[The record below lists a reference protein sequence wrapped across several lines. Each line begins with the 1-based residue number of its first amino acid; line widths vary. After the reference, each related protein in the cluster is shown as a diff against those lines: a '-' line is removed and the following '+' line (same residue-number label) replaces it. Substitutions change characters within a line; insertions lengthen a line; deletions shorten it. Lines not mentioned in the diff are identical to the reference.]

1 MTSSKFV
8 VERANLIIAELQ
20 RSAAESA
27 SATVHQ
33 TAEVMCDEAGRK
45 VTFPPQKNLTAITGP
60 EVFQKIHFSFA
71 EILSNLVNVQKRG
84 VAKVDVEEG
93 NAGSVRNLALVLG
106 QEDLLML
113 ISGLLSGVPVEVVA
127 PRKADL
133 VCFTDALNE
142 CLPKGFSGPN
152 VFDVTRFAGAY
163 RTLYLSQC
171 SGTGNPP
178 PPPPLTVRFPSEG
191 GTNVT
196 VESPGAPVHISA
208 LGRRVAHYVLHD
220 ACCEEFVAAGIRS
233 AVSEYLSLG
242 AALAKAAHG
251 DAAKV
256 AAAAVAGPATRHFC
270 KAAGLCERDEKTL
283 NFFAQLS
290 RVTGNI

>member
-1 MTSSKFV
+1 M
-8 VERANLIIAELQ
+8 IIAELQ
-20 RSAAESA
+20 RLSAESA
-27 SATVHQ
+27 AATGHQ
-33 TAEVMCDEAGRK
+33 TAEVTCDEAGRK
-45 VTFPPQKNLTAITGP
+45 VTFPPQKKLTAITCP

-71 EILSNLVNVQKRG
+71 EILSNLVNDQKHE
-84 VAKVDVEEG
+84 VAKVDVEV
-93 NAGSVRNLALVLG
+93 NMCSVRNLALVLG

-113 ISGLLSGVPVEVVA
+113 ISGLLSGVPVEVLA

-171 SGTGNPP
+171 SGTGKP
-178 PPPPLTVRFPSEG
+178 PPPPLTVRFPREG

-196 VESPGAPVHISA
+196 LESPGAPVPISS
-208 LGRRVAHYVLHD
+208 LGRRVSHYILHD

-233 AVSEYLSLG
+233 AVSEYHSLG
-242 AALAKAAHG
+242 AALAAAHG
-251 DAAKV
+251 DAA
-256 AAAAVAGPATRHFC
+256 AAAAAIPAIRHFC
-270 KAAGLCERDEKTL
+270 KAAGLGERDEKTL

-290 RVTGNI
+290 RVTGNF